1 MGINV
6 KATERNVS
14 FEKNKEKWAYVMMPE
29 TYSTLAASKVIDEA
43 SIRSGIP
50 KGSLNASWAAIG
62 DVVSAWTT
70 EGHSVAIP
78 GLGYIRFG
86 IRSTSVPSVN
96 EVSTKLISS
105 RRVIFTPCSDIR
117 KELASTPINIT
128 CYDRNG
134 NIVKRVT
141 STDDSDIEDPE
152 DDNPGGN
159 GGSTSGGP
167 TTRQYTLSV
176 TSANTTQGTVTGG
189 GTYSE
194 GSRVNVTATPKS
206 GYQFDKWSDG
216 NTSASR
222 TINVTQNLS
231 LTAQFKAVISG
242 GSNDDDDDPAFI

>member
-86 IRSTSVPSVN
+86 IRSTSVPTVN
-96 EVSTKLISS
+96 EVSTKLISL

-134 NIVKRVT
+134 KLVKRVN
-141 STDDSDIEDPE
+141 SSNSD
-152 DDNPGGN
+152 
-159 GGSTSGGP
+159 
-167 TTRQYTLSV
+167 
-176 TSANTTQGTVTGG
+176 
-189 GTYSE
+189 
-194 GSRVNVTATPKS
+194 
-206 GYQFDKWSDG
+206 
-216 NTSASR
+216 
-222 TINVTQNLS
+222 
-231 LTAQFKAVISG
+231 ISG
-242 GSNDDDDDPAFI
+242 GFAVVLKVNDEKMGSVSEVNPQSRCTDNRTMCTEVQELCRLPDLQNGKNAPSREIFLRKE